1 MPLGALG
8 GDFEVSHEALLR
20 RRSPPL
26 ARRDTRAMREIGGST
41 RLVGIL
47 GWPVEQSL
55 SPRMQ
60 NAAFAALGLDWAYV
74 PLPTP
79 PARLADAVHGL
90 AALGFAGANVTTPHK
105 VAVTALCET
114 DAPSVNTLVV
124 RDGVV
129 EGRTTDAAILSGLP
143 AESPVVLGDGG
154 AAIAFAQALPHARS
168 FSRRAGWPPDVAGAD
183 LVVNATAAR
192 DEVLVELGPGQTL
205 VDLPYPETATALA
218 SRASGARVVN
228 GLEVLV
234 AQGAASF
241 ELWTG
246 LPAPVAAM
254 RAALGLPP

>member
-1 MPLGALG
+1 M
-8 GDFEVSHEALLR
+8 
-20 RRSPPL
+20 
-26 ARRDTRAMREIGGST
+26 RDVTGST

-47 GWPVEQSL
+47 GWPVEHSL

-60 NAAFAALGLDWAYV
+60 NAAFAELGLDWAYV

-79 PARLADAVHGL
+79 PERLAEAVRGL

-114 DAPSVNTLVV
+114 VLPSVNTLVV

-129 EGRTTDAAILSGLP
+129 RGLSTDAAVLDGL
-143 AESPVVLGDGG
+143 ADERPVVLGDGG
-154 AAIAFAQALPHARS
+154 AAIAFLEALPHARR
-168 FSRRAGWPPDVAGAD
+168 FSRRGEWPPDVSGAD

-205 VDLPYPETATALA
+205 VDLPYPETATA
-218 SRASGARVVN
+218 RAARAAGARVLD

-246 LPAPVAAM
+246 KPAPVAVM

>member
-1 MPLGALG
+1 MSG
-8 GDFEVSHEALLR
+8 GEHSGRDVS
-20 RRSPPL
+20 
-26 ARRDTRAMREIGGST
+26 RASSGDGNAYAVEIGGAT

-47 GWPVEQSL
+47 GWPVEHSL

-79 PARLADAVHGL
+79 PERLEEAVRGL

-105 VAVTALCET
+105 LAVTALCDT

-124 RDGVV
+124 GDAGI
-129 EGRTTDAAILSGLP
+129 EGRSTDAAILAGLA
-143 AESPVVLGDGG
+143 AESPVVVGDGG
-154 AAIAFAQALPHARS
+154 SASAFLHALPHARQ
-168 FSRRAGWPPDVAGAD
+168 FARKGEWPPDASGAD
-183 LVVNATAAR
+183 VVVNATAAR
-192 DEVLVELGPGQTL
+192 DDVLVRLEPGQTL
-205 VDLPYPETATALA
+205 VDLPYPETATA
-218 SRASGARVVN
+218 RAARAAGAVVVN

-246 LPAPVAAM
+246 LRAPVDVM
-254 RAALGLPP
+254 RRALGLPA